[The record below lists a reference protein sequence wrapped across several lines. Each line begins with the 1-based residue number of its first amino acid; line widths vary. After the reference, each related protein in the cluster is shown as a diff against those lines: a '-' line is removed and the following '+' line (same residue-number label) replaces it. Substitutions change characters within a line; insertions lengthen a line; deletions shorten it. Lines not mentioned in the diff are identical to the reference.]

1 VGPAGDDLTVFGNTV
16 SGGCVA
22 CLFCARLGG
31 GCIEK
36 ICNFQLLFADVA
48 RFRFR
53 PPYPSFQ
60 AVRFLAASLVRP
72 GRI

>member
-53 PPYPSFQ
+53 PPYNMITSD
-60 AVRFLAASLVRP
+60 
-72 GRI
+72 

>member
-53 PPYPSFQ
+53 PPY
-60 AVRFLAASLVRP
+60 LVAYMRSVYKP
-72 GRI
+72 AK